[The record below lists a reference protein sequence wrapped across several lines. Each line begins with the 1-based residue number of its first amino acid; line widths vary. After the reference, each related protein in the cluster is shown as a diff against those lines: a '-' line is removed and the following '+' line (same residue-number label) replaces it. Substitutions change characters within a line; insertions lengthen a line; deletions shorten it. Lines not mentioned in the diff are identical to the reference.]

1 MRHPFSLPL
10 LALSLAAFAAPAC
23 LAAPDSV
30 TASPCPVDLTA
41 AQHPGSVLLPADQI
55 HSDDPAVLKPG
66 MAAEQRT
73 LDFSLKNNRL
83 QRIVAVDL
91 AVHGTLH
98 KSGLQRLSSSSA
110 ATLEPQRFG
119 EPSAHDI
126 VRTIHLS
133 SSIPAGEE
141 RTTFLGVH
149 HLTTVSSV
157 DVVALRY
164 ADGTTWTAGPGRSCI
179 ATVSP
184 LMLIAGK

>member
-41 AQHPGSVLLPADQI
+41 VQHSSSVLLPANEI
-55 HSDDPAVLKPG
+55 HSDDPAVLKPN
-66 MAAEQRT
+66 MPANQHT

-83 QRIVAVDL
+83 QRIVSLDL

-98 KSGLQRLSSSSA
+98 KGMLHRLSSATA
-110 ATLEPQRFG
+110 ATLEARRFN
-119 EPSAHDI
+119 ESSPDDV

-133 SSIPAGEE
+133 DSID
-141 RTTFLGVH
+141 RK
-149 HLTTVSSV
+149 SV
-157 DVVALRY
+157 V
-164 ADGTTWTAGPGRSCI
+164 
-179 ATVSP
+179 
-184 LMLIAGK
+184 